1 MNIGQPA
8 KKIHV
13 TEDKVKSM
21 LRDYGIPTTDF
32 MLIRNEDDLD
42 RTDIKFPAV
51 LKVCS
56 PDIIHKTDIGGVRLN
71 IMDKEEL
78 RKNVI
83 RFSKKFPG
91 KNFLIEGMEPQGI
104 EMIAGLIHDKS
115 FGLSIMVGMGGIFAE
130 MYGDVAFRLV
140 PITMRDAEGMI
151 DELKASKI
159 FKGFRGMKPDK
170 KAVAS
175 LLLKLSRIGMDCP
188 SINQMDLNP
197 VFVYENGLKVVDAK
211 LIKGE

>member
-140 PITMRDAEGMI
+140 PITMRDAESMI

>member
-140 PITMRDAEGMI
+140 PITMRDAESMI

-159 FKGFRGMKPDK
+159 FKGSRGMKPDK